1 MSGIVEKFK
10 SLPKKTK
17 TLIIASAAGVLLLAL
32 ILVLVFAVI
41 IPSAA
46 PKTDVSKYVTVAFDN
61 ETQYNGNLSGT
72 ITLDRSAFTEDF
84 KKEDSDE
91 LVLEGAVDRLLY
103 FAELEYSVKDSS
115 ESGKGTNAVHF
126 DKLDKGDVLNVKLS
140 WPEDSESKN
149 AIAREE
155 KIIGM
160 TVDKSEKTYEL
171 KLADYVEKQ
180 KLELKKPA
188 EINVLDYIRD
198 NNLIISVP
206 GDDKITVG
214 IDSFKTKIGD
224 YTLENGSFYDSS
236 IRVYD
241 SKGVYYT
248 SVFFEFSKTADL
260 KEGDEVELR
269 YSANNKSAGQKGIL
283 LTGEPVRY
291 TMVQPAALSADS
303 AKSNLEAVKNYF
315 EQNVSSIDSDVEKD
329 DKTEI
334 SSVYFSVNKKDQT
347 FNKLVVVY
355 SNSNKKYFK
364 AAELS
369 RDGFFSGDKFVF
381 YGYTE
386 LNGKAKT
393 AGEAVNS
400 AGCLDTKNADYTVTK
415 VG

>member
-10 SLPKKTK
+10 KLPKKTK
-17 TLIIASAAGVLLLAL
+17 TVITASAAGVVLLAL
-32 ILVLVFAVI
+32 VLVLVFAVI
-41 IPSAA
+41 VPSAT
-46 PKTDVSKYVTVAFDN
+46 PKTDVSRYVTVTFDG
-61 ETQYNGNLSGT
+61 ETQYDGNLSGT
-72 ITLDRSAFTEDF
+72 ITLDRGAFKEDF

-103 FAELEYSVKDSS
+103 FAQLEYSVKDGDG
-115 ESGKGTNAVHF
+115 SGKGTNAVHF
-126 DKLDKGDVLNVKLS
+126 DKLNKGDVLSVKLS
-140 WPEDSESKN
+140 WPDDSESKN

-155 KIIGM
+155 KTIGM
-160 TVDKSEKTYEL
+160 TIDKSEKTYEL

-198 NNLIISVP
+198 NNLVISVP
-206 GDDKITVG
+206 DDDKITAGV
-214 IDSFKTKIGD
+214 DSFKTKIGD
-224 YTLENGSFYDSS
+224 YTIENGSFYDTSV
-236 IRVYD
+236 RVYD
-241 SKGVYYT
+241 SKGSYLT
-248 SVFFEFSKTADL
+248 SIFFEFSKTDDL
-260 KEGDEVELR
+260 KDGDEVELR
-269 YSANNKSAGQKGIL
+269 YSGNNQSAAQKGIL

-315 EQNVSSIDSDVEKD
+315 ANNAPSIDSDVAQG

-355 SNSNKKYFK
+355 SNSNKKYFR